1 MFINFTDMVDSKIYI
16 TSDPHL
22 GHNRDFVYGAR
33 GFVDVK
39 SHDDAVIESFN
50 VLARPNDKLIILGD
64 LCLNTT
70 LEQFDT
76 YLARINC
83 QNIYA
88 IWGNHNNPHEKKIYF
103 LGQPERYVRGIKVLS
118 YPFEYKKL
126 VFLPHYVEAALNNQF
141 VILSHY
147 PHFIWN
153 EMSHGAWMLCGHS
166 HYGCEFSKAENLNAK
181 ILDVGW
187 DGHLGPWSLEEIK
200 AVMDK
205 KIIPVVDHHR

>member
-1 MFINFTDMVDSKIYI
+1 MLLNLKEAEDRKIYI

-22 GHNRDFVYGAR
+22 GHQRDFVYGAR
-33 GFVDVK
+33 GFADVK

-50 VLARPNDKLIILGD
+50 AVARPNDILWILGD

-70 LEQFDT
+70 VEQFEA

-83 QNIYA
+83 QNIYT
-88 IWGNHNNPHEKKIYF
+88 IWGNHNNPHEKNIYRKQ
-103 LGQPERYVRGIKVLS
+103 LDRCGISPNDEV
-118 YPFEYKKL
+118 YPFKYKNLTYWGAYKE
-126 VFLPHYVEAALNNQF
+126 VALAGQF
-141 VILSHY
+141 AVLFHY
-147 PHFIWN
+147 PIYVWN

-166 HYGCEFSKAENLNAK
+166 HYGCDFSKADNLNAK

-200 AVMDK
+200 AVMEK
-205 KIIPVVDHHR
+205 KTIPVVDHHR